1 MRTFKYSSFQN
12 FDRKVIS
19 TLQEV
24 LMSQSTG
31 APRRVAIVTGGSRG
45 IGKRIAERLAA
56 EDYAVVIGYR
66 SAAGDADAAVANI
79 ARDGGTAI
87 AVAVDVAD
95 DAAVAGLFDAADCA
109 FGGVDVVVHAAAMMI
124 THPLAD
130 FPVADIDAILRTNL
144 LGAFL
149 VNRQA
154 MTRVRE
160 GGAIVNLS
168 SAVTR
173 GTAPG
178 YSVYTASKAGLEA
191 MVRTLSL
198 ELRGRD
204 VTINAVA
211 PGPTETEMLRTEFAK
226 ADGDAL
232 RQFIVGSTPLGRIG
246 QPDDVADV
254 VLAFAGPLRWIHGQ
268 VIHVSGGMV

>member
-1 MRTFKYSSFQN
+1 MT
-12 FDRKVIS
+12 
-19 TLQEV
+19 
-24 LMSQSTG
+24 QSTG

-56 EDYAVVIGYR
+56 EDYAVVIGHR
-66 SAAGDADAAVANI
+66 SAVAEADAVVAAI
-79 ARDGGTAI
+79 ARDGGTAKAI
-87 AVAVDVAD
+87 AVDIVDN
-95 DAAVAGLFDAADCA
+95 AAVVALFDAADAA
-109 FGGVDVVVHAAAMMI
+109 FGSVDVVVHAAAMMI
-124 THPLAD
+124 TRPLAD
-130 FPVADIDAILRTNL
+130 FPVAEIDAILRTNL

-160 GGAIVNLS
+160 GGAIINLS

-211 PGPTETEMLRTEFAK
+211 PGPTETEMLRTELAK
-226 ADGDAL
+226 ADGEAL
-232 RQFIVGSTPLGRIG
+232 RQFILGSTPRGRIG

-254 VLAFAGPLRWIHGQ
+254 ILALAGPLRWIHGQ
-268 VIHVSGGMV
+268 VIHASGGMV

>member
-1 MRTFKYSSFQN
+1 
-12 FDRKVIS
+12 VIS

-24 LMSQSTG
+24 LMTQSTG

-130 FPVADIDAILRTNL
+130 FPVADMDAILRTNL

-211 PGPTETEMLRTEFAK
+211 PGPTETEMLRNEFAK

-254 VLAFAGPLRWIHGQ
+254 VLALAGPLRWIHGQ

>member
-1 MRTFKYSSFQN
+1 MTQP
-12 FDRKVIS
+12 IG
-19 TLQEV
+19 T
-24 LMSQSTG
+24 
-31 APRRVAIVTGGSRG
+31 PRRVAIVTGGSRG

-56 EDYAVVIGYR
+56 EDHAVVIGYR
-66 SAAGDADAAVANI
+66 SAAAEADAVVATI
-79 ARDGGTAI
+79 ARDGGTAM

-95 DAAVAGLFDAADCA
+95 AAAVAGLFDATDSA
-109 FGGVDVVVHAAAMMI
+109 FGGVDVVVHAAGMMI
-124 THPLAD
+124 TRPLAD
-130 FPVADIDAILRTNL
+130 FQVAEIDAILRTNL

-160 GGAIVNLS
+160 GGAIINLS

-173 GTAPG
+173 GTASG

-226 ADGDAL
+226 PDGEAL
-232 RQFIVGSTPLGRIG
+232 RQFIVGSTPRCRIG
-246 QPDDVADV
+246 QPDDIADV
-254 VLAFAGPLRWIHGQ
+254 ILALAGPLRWIHGQ
-268 VIHVSGGMV
+268 VIHASGGMV